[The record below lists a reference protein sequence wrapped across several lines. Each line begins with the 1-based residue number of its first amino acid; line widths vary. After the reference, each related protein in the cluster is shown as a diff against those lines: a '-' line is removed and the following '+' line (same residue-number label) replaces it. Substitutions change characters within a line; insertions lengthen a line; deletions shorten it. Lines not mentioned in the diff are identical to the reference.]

1 MTSELPAMRDSRTL
15 DYARAIAPKLSSLS
29 SRHDEIGK
37 LSDETIELLK
47 SGNLF
52 GLIVPSDLGGHEAAP
67 LEALLVYEE
76 ITRADAATGWVL
88 TTGGFAG
95 GIAGAYL
102 DDAAVQAIF
111 GPGMPVIAGSG
122 APTGQAVP
130 VDGGYRL
137 SGQWSYGSGI
147 LHATHLHT
155 GAMII
160 DGGKPRRNA
169 RGNVEV
175 HIFAPPASTA
185 DVKQNWDVLG
195 LRGTASVDYSIK
207 DIVLPAGYAFP
218 VDQRVPQRGGNI
230 YRTGMGAL
238 SALIHSGFALG
249 MGRRAL
255 DELALLVQNKTGRL
269 ARLGDSESFLEG
281 FGRAEAQYRSA
292 RAFVFET
299 WATIQQKII
308 DGRDIDTRD
317 ISLSHLS
324 LNHMMWT
331 SAAVTDFAY
340 NAAGGASLRAS
351 ALQRCFRD
359 IHAATQHARVS
370 SGYLREAGRELVGA
384 VADPVWE
391 RMQVVPRDT

>member
-1 MTSELPAMRDSRTL
+1 
-15 DYARAIAPKLSSLS
+15 LSSI
-29 SRHDEIGK
+29 HDEIGK
-37 LSDETIELLK
+37 LSDDAIEALK
-47 SGNLF
+47 AGNLF
-52 GLIVPSDLGGHEAAP
+52 GLIVPKDLGGLEAAP
-67 LEALLVYEE
+67 LDALRVYEE

-88 TTGGFAG
+88 TTCGFAG

-102 DDAAVQAIF
+102 DNDAVQSIF
-111 GPGMPVIAGSG
+111 GPGMPIIAGSG

-130 VDGGYRL
+130 FDGGYRL

-155 GAMII
+155 GAVII
-160 DGGKPRRNA
+160 EDGKPRRNA

-175 HIFAPPASTA
+175 HIFAPPVSAA

-195 LRGTASVDYSIK
+195 LRGTASVDYDIK
-207 DIVLPAGYAFP
+207 EIVLPAGYAFP
-218 VDQRVPQRGGNI
+218 VDQRVPKRGGNI

-292 RAFVFET
+292 RAFVYET
-299 WATIQQKII
+299 WAAIEQTIA
-308 DGRDIDTRD
+308 DGRDITTRD

-331 SAAVTDFAY
+331 SAGVTDFAY
-340 NAAGGASLRAS
+340 NAAGGASLRDS

-370 SGYLREAGRELVGA
+370 SGYLRETGRELVGA
-384 VADPVWE
+384 VPDAVWE
-391 RMQVVPRDT
+391 RMQVVPRSA

>member
-1 MTSELPAMRDSRTL
+1 MNSGFPAGPNSQTL

-29 SRHDEIGK
+29 SRHDKIGR
-37 LSDETIELLK
+37 LSEEAIEALK

-52 GLIVPSDLGGHEAAP
+52 GLIVPRDLGGHEAGP
-67 LEALLVYEE
+67 REALLVYEE

-88 TTGGFAG
+88 TTCGFAA

-102 DDAAVQAIF
+102 DEDAVQSIF
-111 GPGMPVIAGSG
+111 GAGMPIIAGSG
-122 APTGQAVP
+122 APTGRAVP
-130 VDGGYRL
+130 ADSGYRL

-155 GAMII
+155 GAVILE
-160 DGGKPRRNA
+160 DGKPRKNR

-175 HIFAPPASTA
+175 YIFAPPAKA
-185 DVKQNWDVLG
+185 AAIKENWDVLG
-195 LRGTASVDYSIK
+195 LRGTASVDY
-207 DIVLPAGYAFP
+207 DIEDVYLPAGYAFP
-218 VDQRVPQRGGNI
+218 VDQRVPKRGGNI

-255 DELALLVQNKTGRL
+255 DELAILVQNNTGRL
-269 ARLGDSESFLEG
+269 ARLRDSESFLEG
-281 FGRAEAQYRSA
+281 FGRAEAQYRAA

-299 WATIQQKII
+299 WDEIERRIA
-308 DGRDIDTRD
+308 DGQDITTRD
-317 ISLSHLS
+317 ISLCHLS

-331 SAAVTDFAY
+331 SATVTDFAY
-340 NAAGGASLRAS
+340 NAAGGASLRDG

-370 SGYLREAGRELVGA
+370 SGYLREAGRELVGT
-384 VADPVWE
+384 VPDPVWE
-391 RMQVVPRDT
+391 RMQVIPKLD

>member
-1 MTSELPAMRDSRTL
+1 MNSSFPAGPTGQTL
-15 DYARAIAPKLSSLS
+15 DYARAIAPKLSALS
-29 SRHDEIGK
+29 SRHDELGK
-37 LSDETIELLK
+37 LSAEVIEALK
-47 SGNLF
+47 AGNLF
-52 GLIVPSDLGGHEAAP
+52 GLIVPRDLSGHEAGP
-67 LEALLVYEE
+67 REALRVYEE

-88 TTGGFAG
+88 TTCGFAG

-102 DDAAVQAIF
+102 DDDAVQSIF
-111 GPGMPVIAGSG
+111 GAGIPIIAGSG
-122 APTGQAVP
+122 APTGRAIP
-130 VDGGYRL
+130 ADSGYRL

-155 GAMII
+155 GAVII
-160 DGGKPRRNA
+160 EDGKPRKNR

-175 HIFAPPASTA
+175 YIFAPSAKA
-185 DVKQNWDVLG
+185 AVIKENWDVLG
-195 LRGTASVDYSIK
+195 LRGTASVDY
-207 DIVLPAGYAFP
+207 DIEDVYLPAGYAFP
-218 VDQRVPQRGGNI
+218 IDQRVPKRGGNI

-255 DELALLVQNKTGRL
+255 DELAILVQNNTGRL
-269 ARLGDSESFLEG
+269 ARLRDSESFLEG

-299 WATIQQKII
+299 WAEIEGKII
-308 DGRDIDTRD
+308 AGRDITTRD
-317 ISLSHLS
+317 ISLSHVS

-340 NAAGGASLRAS
+340 NAAGGASLRDG

-370 SGYLREAGRELVGA
+370 GGYLREAGREFLGTVPN
-384 VADPVWE
+384 PVWE
-391 RMQVVPRDT
+391 RMQVVPKPD